1 MARIQLKHS
10 KVIFNPDDHTYFL
23 KDKQLSGITSVLE
36 RQLFPDTY
44 AGVDEE
50 ILNQAAAY
58 GTQVHQSYEDFDSSW
73 INDGTQEVA
82 DYIRLCKENGLVHE
96 ISEYLISD
104 NTNYAS
110 MIDKVFRV
118 NDNTFDLC
126 DIKTYGQMT
135 TEKLEK
141 VKWQLSIYA
150 YLFELQNPKA
160 KVRNLFVLHIRNK
173 PKKDGG
179 FDHIAALIPVTRI
192 PSDICKELLEADSI
206 GEQFVNPYS
215 IPQEIID
222 HEEEIRNLILT
233 KKDCE
238 EKLNAYK
245 ARILN
250 AMEALD
256 ARSWVTDGMRLTRKL
271 PTTRSSFSLADF
283 KGANPDID
291 LEPYM
296 RQSTVAGSLTI
307 AV

>member
-1 MARIQLKHS
+1 MKIQLKPS
-10 KVIFNPDDHTYFL
+10 SVVLNPIDHTYFL
-23 KDKQLSGITSVLE
+23 KDKELSGITSVLE

-44 AGVDEE
+44 AGVNEE
-50 ILNQAAAY
+50 ILRQAAEY
-58 GTQVHQSYEDFDSSW
+58 GTSVHQSCEDFDSSW
-73 INDGTQEVA
+73 INDGTQEVC

-96 ISEYLISD
+96 RSEYLISD
-104 NTNYAS
+104 NTSYAS
-110 MIDKVFRV
+110 MIDKVYRV
-118 NDNTFDLC
+118 NDNTFDLA
-126 DIKTYGQMT
+126 DIKTYGAMT
-135 TEKLEK
+135 PEKLEK
-141 VKWQLSIYA
+141 AKWQLSIYA

-160 KVRNLFVLHIRNK
+160 KVRNLFILHLRNK
-173 PKKDGG
+173 PKKDGS
-179 FDHIAALIPVTRI
+179 FDHIAGIIPLTRI
-192 PSDICKELLEADSI
+192 SSDICKELLNADSR
-206 GEQFVNPYS
+206 GEQFQNPYS

-222 HEEEIRNLILT
+222 HEEEIRNLILL

-250 AMEALD
+250 AMEAID